1 MFLSNF
7 SIKNP
12 VTTVA
17 IVIVLMALGLLALKH
32 LRVNQIPDVQEPVMV
47 VNFPYPGA
55 SPETVEREI
64 INRVEKSIQSI
75 PQVKETRS
83 TASESNARVVIIFD
97 FKKDMAAAGDDV
109 RNAIGAVRY
118 KLPLEMR
125 EPVLWRFDPTSDP
138 VMGLALSSKSLT
150 HTELSRL
157 AEDTLADR
165 LRGLDGVAQVDVNG
179 SLNRELSVL
188 LRAQKLREYN
198 VSVSDVVNALRMQ
211 NTTAP
216 VGRVKGPLDEQSIRL
231 VGRIESPAEFND
243 VVVKR
248 QGDEVIRLGQVATIE
263 DGVAEPGSYSLRN
276 SRPDVG
282 LDVIRSRESSSVS
295 VGDRVREEVKE
306 INKTLPSGTKLE
318 ITRDGGKDAQDSL
331 NNVIDALLFGACL
344 TIFVVYAFLN
354 SWRSTLITGLS
365 LPTSAVAAFIA
376 VWLCGFTLNFMTLL
390 GLSLAIG
397 VLIDDA
403 IVVRENIVRH
413 MERGEDRVTA
423 ARNGTAEIGLAV
435 AATTFSIIAV
445 FVPVAFMG
453 GGAGEWFRPFA
464 VTVAASVLVS
474 LFIAFTLDPM
484 LSAYWG
490 DTAEQAKKERTAFG
504 KFFQRF
510 NDWFDHQANR
520 YGNVIAWALH
530 HRRWMAVFAVFSLAI
545 AVTLWVTGAVGSE
558 FLPKSDHGTIAVDVR
573 TPSSASLEY
582 ARDKVERAAVLAHE
596 LPETQNTDS
605 EVNAGGGRV
614 WIDIGKAN
622 ERKRSA
628 EELASTL
635 REKLKQLVGAEY
647 VVLDDLN
654 NGAQK
659 PVQIRFYGA
668 DTRKLMELTND
679 FMDKLRNVKGAVDVG
694 LSEKEPKD
702 ELRIELDRGL
712 ANQLGI
718 SVGDAAQTLR
728 VAFAGVEV
736 GDWVD
741 PVGESRDVAVRLH
754 PDDRVDASNIEHLP
768 VPVAG
773 TNLMVPL
780 EQIAKITMDK
790 GPAQIQ
796 HFNGKRT
803 VTVSANVQGRGAG
816 EVTAD
821 AMKIAKAIDYPQ
833 GFGIELGGASRDQA
847 ELFTEMI
854 IAVIMGIGVMYLV
867 LVMQFESFT
876 APLPVMMS
884 LPLSLVGVMLALLIT
899 GGSIN
904 LMSLIGVIMLM
915 GLVAKNAILLLD
927 CARKEEE
934 QGIDREEAL
943 MHAGRVRLRPI
954 VMTTLAL
961 IAGML
966 PVAIGVGEGGEFYRP
981 MAVAI
986 IGGVLTST
994 LLTLLVIPSF
1004 YDSIEI
1010 NRERIKVKFN
1020 ARAAMCGPVI
1030 GLIARWL
1037 GFLGFLTKWNAFFAF
1052 FSTMFEFL
1060 LTITL
1065 LRFLYRCV
1073 YWLFKI
1079 APWEH
1084 PAERAAR
1091 LVNFKVPEGWVPRP
1105 APWQKRRGGL
1115 KPPRRL
1121 GSAPVNPSRYAAR
1134 PVAGD

>member
-17 IVIVLMALGLLALKH
+17 MVIILMALGLIALSH

-55 SPETVEREI
+55 SPDSVEREI
-64 INRVEKSIQSI
+64 INRVEKAIQSI

-83 TASESNARVVIIFD
+83 TASESNAKIVIIFD
-97 FKKDMAAAGDDV
+97 FKKDMSQSGDDV
-109 RNAIGAVRY
+109 RNAIASVRY
-118 KLPLEMR
+118 KLPIEMR
-125 EPVLWRFDPTSDP
+125 EPVIWRFDPTADP
-138 VMGLALSSKSLT
+138 VLNMSLSSTTQS
-150 HTELSRL
+150 HTEISRL

-165 LRGLDGVAQVDVNG
+165 LRGIDGVAQVEVDG

-188 LRAQKLREYN
+188 LNAQKMREFN
-198 VSVSDVVNALRMQ
+198 VAAADVVNALRMQ

-216 VGRVKGPLDEQSIRL
+216 VGRVKGALDEQSIRL
-231 VGRIESPAEFND
+231 VGRIESPADFND
-243 VVVKR
+243 IVVKR
-248 QGDEVIRLGQVATIE
+248 QGDDVVRLGQVATIE
-263 DGVAEPGSYSLRN
+263 DGVAEPAGYSLRN
-276 SRPDVG
+276 GRKNVG
-282 LDVIRSRESSSVS
+282 MYIIRSRESSSVS
-295 VGDRVREEVKE
+295 VAERVRKEIDE
-306 INKTLPSGTKLE
+306 INKTLPAGTKLE
-318 ITRDGGKDAQDSL
+318 ITHDGGKDAQQSL
-331 NNVIDALLFGACL
+331 NNVIEALIFGAGL

-365 LPTSAVAAFIA
+365 LPTSAIAAFIA

-423 ARNGTAEIGLAV
+423 ARNGTAEIGPAV

-464 VTVAASVLVS
+464 LTVAASVLVS

-490 DTAEQAKKERTAFG
+490 DTNETAHRERNAFG

-510 NDWFDHQANR
+510 NNWFDHQANR
-520 YGNVIAWALH
+520 YGDVIAWALH
-530 HRRWMAVFAVFSLAI
+530 HRLWMAGI
-545 AVTLWVTGAVGSE
+545 AVLCLIGALALQVTVGGSE
-558 FLPKSDHGTIAVDVR
+558 FLPKSDYGTLAIEVR

-582 ARDKVERAAVLAHE
+582 ARDKVERAAELART
-596 LPETQNTDS
+596 LPETKNTDS
-605 EVNAGGGRV
+605 DVNPTGGRV
-614 WIDIGKAN
+614 WVDIGKVH

-628 EELASTL
+628 QEIAGVL
-635 REKLKQLVGAEY
+635 REQLKQLVGGEY
-647 VVLDDLN
+647 TVLDDLN

-659 PVQIRFYGA
+659 PVQIRFYGT
-668 DTRKLMELTND
+668 DSRKLMEITSD
-679 FMDKLRNVKGAVDVG
+679 FMKELRNVKGAVDVG
-694 LSEKEPKD
+694 LSEQEPKD

-741 PVGESRDVAVRLH
+741 PVGESRDVAVRLR
-754 PDDRVDASNIEHLP
+754 PEDRVDTANIEHLP

-773 TNLMVPL
+773 TNMMVPL
-780 EQIAKITMDK
+780 DQIATITMDK

-803 VTVSANVQGRGAG
+803 VTVSANVEKRGGG

-821 AMKIAKAIDYPQ
+821 ALTIAKAIEFPP
-833 GFGIELGGASRDQA
+833 GFGIELGGASRDQK
-847 ELFTEMI
+847 ELFTEMFT
-854 IAVIMGIGVMYLV
+854 ALIMGIGVMYLV
-867 LVMQFESFT
+867 LVMQFGSFT

-884 LPLSLVGVMLALLIT
+884 LPLSLIGVVLALLIT
-899 GGSIN
+899 RGTLN
-904 LMSLIGVIMLM
+904 LMSFIGIIMLM

-934 QGIDREEAL
+934 QGVDREEAL

-954 VMTTLAL
+954 LMTTFAL
-961 IAGML
+961 IAGMM
-966 PVAIGVGEGGEFYRP
+966 PVAIGIGEGGEFYRP

-986 IGGVLTST
+986 IGGTITST

-1010 NRERIKVKFN
+1010 NRERARLKFQ
-1020 ARAAMCGPVI
+1020 ARALLWNPFVAF
-1030 GLIARWL
+1030 LATFFEAIA
-1037 GFLGFLTKWNAFFAF
+1037 
-1052 FSTMFEFL
+1052 
-1060 LTITL
+1060 TIL
-1065 LRFLYRCV
+1065 MWRFLFRV
-1073 YWLFKI
+1073 VRWSAGLSS
-1079 APWEH
+1079 PSEH
-1084 PAERAAR
+1084 PVERAAQ
-1091 LVNFKVPEGWVPRP
+1091 VAGFKMPEGYNPRP
-1105 APWQKRRGGL
+1105 KPWQRGRNAQRQRPADL
-1115 KPPRRL
+1115 Q
-1121 GSAPVNPSRYAAR
+1121 ANPYAAR
-1134 PVAGD
+1134 PATLD